1 MKMLIQTISII
12 QTQQVSYTSR
22 KKSTNVVLQISVV
35 TVSKTDA
42 ET

>member
-1 MKMLIQTISII
+1 MKMLIQTISVI

-22 KKSTNVVLQISVV
+22 KSTNVVLQISVV
-35 TVSKTDA
+35 TVSETDA